1 MINTQCNSCNEPTKF
16 PTGFWDGINN
26 KHGCLYDCKNAN
38 CPVKQTANANAEKK
52 RKQQQQ
58 IIQTN
63 HNNDVDVKHIIAL
76 RQEKHITMYK
86 MAKTI
91 NCGCAEY
98 SSYEHERKPFPK
110 ELYQKCLDYLKS
122 I

>member
-1 MINTQCNSCNEPTKF
+1 MIDTQCTSCKEPTKF
-16 PTGFWDGINN
+16 PIGFWGGINHT
-26 KHGCLYDCKNAN
+26 HGCLYDCKNMN
-38 CPVKQTANANAEKK
+38 CPIKRAAISEKAQKQQ
-52 RKQQQQ
+52 QQQQ

-63 HNNDVDVKHIIAL
+63 HDNAVDVKHIIAL
-76 RQEKHITMYK
+76 RREKHITIYHI
-86 MAKTI
+86 AKAI

-110 ELYQKCLDYLKS
+110 NIYQKCLDYLNS